1 MNNEEK
7 YVGYCTHA
15 DGPWG
20 SQPVRDIE
28 AYELAQENAG
38 RLNNA
43 EGDLSDI
50 KNALNYPDGTITWFG
65 IKKPVG
71 DAQCEGVPCGNLLRL
86 RMMKNIFRLGGYMVK
101 NNHTRRKLSPNDHRY
116 YEDDGSAVVFT
127 GADGHY
133 QWGWGVDIYYAN
145 WTEDGYEYEV
155 VDDRQIYGHP
165 CVKIPVGSVSATGRC
180 AIDRTNLILCGYI
193 SDDPQYRGGT
203 NEASYDN
210 TWRSQLQS
218 AVTNINVIT
227 LAGYARKNGNL
238 WFANERVSI
247 FVVGLLM
254 RIFFHNSHIQAPF
267 IEGVDENGLH
277 RGGLGQG
284 IDYSNDVEWST
295 RGYGLYVKL
304 STGIEKG
311 DFLGLLSTTIKKSD
325 DSDLVIGNIPC
336 FFGLKNWYKS
346 LWVMEEDSLLV
357 CNSNKTQSM
366 YVKKVIDGQAI
377 DMSTVSGLQLV
388 GATPA
393 HESGSWSPI
402 KQISKAY
409 LSGMPTQDGGSYDT
423 FFGDGYYNPAVTD
436 GTVRGSIRLGSASHG
451 DAAGSCV
458 LDGSDAPSYALAN
471 GGAVLC
477 EFAESF
483 DTELTTVNAE

>member
-1 MNNEEK
+1 MAENPT
-7 YVGYCTHA
+7 YLDHA

-20 SQPVRDIE
+20 SLPYRDPA
-28 AYELAQENAG
+28 AYQMGVQNSAAIVD
-38 RLNNA
+38 LNS
-43 EGDLSDI
+43 DVSDI

-86 RMMKNIFRLGGYMVK
+86 RMMKNLFRLGGYMVK
-101 NNHTRRKLSPNDHRY
+101 NDHTRRKLSPNDHRY

-145 WTEDGYEYEV
+145 WIEDGYEYEV

-284 IDYSNDVEWST
+284 IDYSDDVEWSK

-436 GTVRGSIRLGSASHG
+436 GSVRGSLRLGDAGDGDNAGLCLLHG
-451 DAAGSCV
+451 NS
-458 LDGSDAPSYALAN
+458 APSYASAG

>member
-1 MNNEEK
+1 MAENPT
-7 YVGYCTHA
+7 YLDHA

-20 SQPVRDIE
+20 SLPYRDPA
-28 AYELAQENAG
+28 AYQMGVQNSAAIVD
-38 RLNNA
+38 LNS
-43 EGDLSDI
+43 DVSDI

-145 WTEDGYEYEV
+145 WIEDGYEYEV
-155 VDDRQIYGHP
+155 VDDRQIFGHP

-210 TWRSQLQS
+210 TWRCQLQS

-436 GTVRGSIRLGSASHG
+436 VSVRGSVRLGSASYG
-451 DAAGSCV
+451 DNAGLC
-458 LDGSDAPSYALAN
+458 LLYGDYAPSDAHAHW
-471 GGAVLC
+471 GAVLC

>member
-1 MNNEEK
+1 MLSESQLTRSVSTPNGTK
-7 YVGYCTHA
+7 YYRDQET
-15 DGPWG
+15 
-20 SQPVRDIE
+20 RDIVE
-28 AYELAQENAG
+28 G
-38 RLNNA
+38 HSTTITGLNS
-43 EGDLSDI
+43 DVSDI

-65 IKKPVG
+65 LKKPVG

-145 WTEDGYEYEV
+145 WIEDGYEYEV

-193 SDDPQYRGGT
+193 SDDPQYRGGN

-277 RGGLGQG
+277 RGGLGHG

-336 FFGLKNWYKS
+336 FFGLKNWHKS

-436 GTVRGSIRLGSASHG
+436 GTVRGSIRLGNANNG
-451 DAAGSCV
+451 DNAGSCM
-458 LDGSDAPSYALAN
+458 LNGNNAPSNAN
-471 GGAVLC
+471 ANRGAVLNN
-477 EFAESF
+477 S
-483 DTELTTVNAE
+483 L

>member
-1 MNNEEK
+1 MAENPT
-7 YVGYCTHA
+7 YLDHA

-20 SQPVRDIE
+20 SLPYRDPA
-28 AYELAQENAG
+28 AYQMGVQNSAAIVD
-38 RLNNA
+38 LNS
-43 EGDLSDI
+43 DVSDI

-284 IDYSNDVEWST
+284 IDYSDDVEWST

-436 GTVRGSIRLGSASHG
+436 GSVRGSLRLGSADDG
-451 DAAGSCV
+451 DNAGSCMLHGGV
-458 LDGSDAPSYALAN
+458 APSYANAG

>member
-1 MNNEEK
+1 MAENPT
-7 YVGYCTHA
+7 YLDHA

-20 SQPVRDIE
+20 SLPYRDPA
-28 AYELAQENAG
+28 AYQMGVQNSAAIVD
-38 RLNNA
+38 LNS
-43 EGDLSDI
+43 DVSDI

-116 YEDDGSAVVFT
+116 YEDDGSAVVST

-284 IDYSNDVEWST
+284 IDYSDDVEWST

-436 GTVRGSIRLGSASHG
+436 GSVRGSLRLGSADDG
-451 DAAGSCV
+451 DNAGSCMLHGGV
-458 LDGSDAPSYALAN
+458 APSYANAG

>member
-1 MNNEEK
+1 MAENPT
-7 YVGYCTHA
+7 YLDHA

-20 SQPVRDIE
+20 SLPYRDPA
-28 AYELAQENAG
+28 AYQMGVQNSAAIVD
-38 RLNNA
+38 LNS
-43 EGDLSDI
+43 DVSDI

-436 GTVRGSIRLGSASHG
+436 GSVRGSIRLGDAHYG
-451 DAAGSCV
+451 DYAGSCV
-458 LDGSDAPSYALAN
+458 LVGNDAPSTASAN

>member
-1 MNNEEK
+1 MAENPT
-7 YVGYCTHA
+7 YLDHA

-20 SQPVRDIE
+20 SLPYRDPA
-28 AYELAQENAG
+28 AYQMGVQNSAAIVD
-38 RLNNA
+38 LNS
-43 EGDLSDI
+43 DVSDI

-101 NNHTRRKLSPNDHRY
+101 NDHTRRKLSPNDHRY

-145 WTEDGYEYEV
+145 WIEDGYEYEV

-284 IDYSNDVEWST
+284 IDYSDDVEWST

-436 GTVRGSIRLGSASHG
+436 GSVRGSIRLGRADHG
-451 DAAGSCV
+451 GAAGSCM
-458 LDGSDAPSYALAN
+458 LHGGSAPSYAHAN

>member
-1 MNNEEK
+1 MAENPT
-7 YVGYCTHA
+7 YLDHA

-20 SQPVRDIE
+20 SLPYRDPA
-28 AYELAQENAG
+28 AYQMGVQNSAAIVD
-38 RLNNA
+38 LNS
-43 EGDLSDI
+43 DVSDI

-145 WTEDGYEYEV
+145 WIEDGYEYEV

-436 GTVRGSIRLGSASHG
+436 GTVRGSLRLGHANYG
-451 DAAGSCV
+451 DYAGSCL
-458 LDGSDAPSYALAN
+458 LDGGDAPSRADAL

>member
-1 MNNEEK
+1 MAENPT
-7 YVGYCTHA
+7 YLDHA

-20 SQPVRDIE
+20 SLPYRDPA
-28 AYELAQENAG
+28 AYQMGVQNSAAIVD
-38 RLNNA
+38 LNS
-43 EGDLSDI
+43 DVSDI

-145 WTEDGYEYEV
+145 WIEDGYEYEV
-155 VDDRQIYGHP
+155 VDDHQIYGHP

-436 GTVRGSIRLGSASHG
+436 GTVRGSLRLGDASNG
-451 DAAGSCV
+451 DTAGSCM
-458 LDGSDAPSYALAN
+458 LYGNHAPSHATAYW
-471 GGAVLC
+471 GAVLC

>member
-1 MNNEEK
+1 MAENPT
-7 YVGYCTHA
+7 YLDHA

-20 SQPVRDIE
+20 SLPYRDPA
-28 AYELAQENAG
+28 AYQMGVQNSAAIVD
-38 RLNNA
+38 LNS
-43 EGDLSDI
+43 DVSDI

-101 NNHTRRKLSPNDHRY
+101 NNHTRRKLSPNNHRY
-116 YEDDGSAVVFT
+116 YEDDGSAVDFT

-133 QWGWGVDIYYAN
+133 QWGWGVDLYYAN
-145 WTEDGYEYEV
+145 WIENGWEYEV
-155 VDDRQIYGHP
+155 VDDRWIYGHP

-277 RGGLGQG
+277 HGGLGQG
-284 IDYSNDVEWST
+284 IDYSNDVEWAT

-436 GTVRGSIRLGSASHG
+436 GSVRGSLRLGSADYG
-451 DAAGSCV
+451 DLAGSCV
-458 LDGSDAPSYALAN
+458 LTGNYAPSYAYA
-471 GGAVLC
+471 GWGAVLC

>member
-1 MNNEEK
+1 MAENPT
-7 YVGYCTHA
+7 YLDHA

-20 SQPVRDIE
+20 SLPYRDPA
-28 AYELAQENAG
+28 AYQMGVQNSAAIVD
-38 RLNNA
+38 LNS
-43 EGDLSDI
+43 DVSDI

-71 DAQCEGVPCGNLLRL
+71 DAQCEGLPCGNLLRL

-145 WTEDGYEYEV
+145 WIEDGYEYEV

-409 LSGMPTQDGGSYDT
+409 LSGVPTQDGGSYDT

-436 GTVRGSIRLGSASHG
+436 GTVRGSLRLGSAHYG
-451 DAAGSCV
+451 DAAGSC
-458 LDGSDAPSYALAN
+458 LLNGNSAPSSAAAH

-483 DTELTTVNAE
+483 DTELTTVNAV